1 MTKAEDSGSD
11 LQDARGYW
19 EYVWVKQT
27 AAVEALV
34 EYDFLSTQ
42 VEYNPFHLKIKEG
55 GASLGFSHFSQYIFL
70 FFTAASS

>member
-1 MTKAEDSGSD
+1 MT
-11 LQDARGYW
+11 
-19 EYVWVKQT
+19 
-27 AAVEALV
+27 AVEALV

-55 GASLGFSHFSQYIFL
+55 GASLGFSHFSQSIFL